1 MVDYTKEHLVYWPEF
16 FQAEIELDRT
26 ETLKTIMALLST
38 HLGLITIFINFISF
52 FSRQFVQTLDFFQQ
66 QEKPVFPFA
75 ENQLQNLSAYLES
88 NMVATS
94 FGSDLDSLI
103 INYHFRTGDFYP
115 IFQQAFNVAHE
126 KFATHIPSHPGRP
139 LFRACQIFNPKFI
152 HLGDITRKDIRRYSI
167 ITELDNPSNNLLD
180 EWAIYCGS
188 TIDVNLMEVTLDKYW
203 LNMAEC
209 LPLLSQIALD
219 YIWLPVSSCSVER
232 SFSKYN
238 AILDDNRQ
246 NLSEDSLR
254 SLNMLYFNSENLNI

>member
-1 MVDYTKEHLVYWPEF
+1 MVDYTKDHLVYWPEF

-88 NMVATS
+88 NLVATS

-103 INYHFRTGDFYP
+103 INHHFRAGDFYP

-188 TIDVNLMEVTLDKYW
+188 TIDVNLMEV
-203 LNMAEC
+203 
-209 LPLLSQIALD
+209 
-219 YIWLPVSSCSVER
+219 
-232 SFSKYN
+232 
-238 AILDDNRQ
+238 
-246 NLSEDSLR
+246 
-254 SLNMLYFNSENLNI
+254 NIG